1 MTANNDE
8 AASEP
13 AIPATPARPDHAAA
27 LSIIVGIML
36 AMFLSA
42 LEQTIVAPALP
53 TIGRALGDV
62 EALSWVIT
70 AYLIS
75 TTVATPLFG
84 KLSDIYG
91 RRAMMLVSLGIFTA
105 GSVACA
111 LAPSIGVLVAARA
124 LQGFGGGG
132 LLPLGQTVIAD
143 LLTPRERP
151 VVQSYSSAMFMAAC
165 VLGPVLGGVL
175 TDYVHWSL
183 IFWLNLPLGIVAIAM
198 TDRSLRRLP
207 RHERPHKLD
216 FIGAAL
222 MVAATVVL
230 LLALSWGQRYGWAS
244 PQILGLVAGSTM
256 LWAAFAWRLV
266 RAPEP
271 FIPLTMLK
279 DKVVFGIVVA
289 GFFSIGTIIGL
300 SIFFPLYVELVLGG
314 SPSESGLVLIALM
327 CGATA
332 GSMVAGRLISRLE
345 RYKRVPAIGLPVAIA
360 ALTVFAI
367 WPGELSLL
375 QVSLLLAAG
384 GAGLGPMYPS
394 TTLIM
399 QNAVPLHQLGIATGT
414 LSFFRQLG
422 GAIIVAVFAAIVLGG
437 IGAGGL
443 DKLAGMAATAQ
454 TFTPL
459 FRLVFIAAAVFLA
472 IAFVALVAIEE
483 QPLHGPERTRDSQR
497 EGKPVAAE

>member
-1 MTANNDE
+1 MPT
-8 AASEP
+8 
-13 AIPATPARPDHAAA
+13 RPDHAAA
-27 LSIIVGIML
+27 LSIIIGIML

-53 TIGRALGDV
+53 TIGRALKDV
-62 EALSWVIT
+62 ESLSWVVT

-105 GSVACA
+105 GSIACA
-111 LAPSIGVLVAARA
+111 LAPSMGALIAARA

-151 VVQSYSSAMFMAAC
+151 VIQSYSSAMFMAAC
-165 VLGPVLGGVL
+165 ILGPVLGGVL

-183 IFWLNLPLGIVAIAM
+183 IFWLNLPLGLVALVM
-198 TDRSLRRLP
+198 TDRALRRLP
-207 RHERPHKLD
+207 RHERPHRLD
-216 FIGAAL
+216 FVGAAL
-222 MVAATVVL
+222 MVAATVAL
-230 LLALSWGQRYGWAS
+230 LLALSWGRVRYGWAS
-244 PQILGLVAGSTM
+244 PQIIGLIAGSAVLWM
-256 LWAAFAWRLV
+256 LFALRLM

-314 SPSESGLVLIALM
+314 SPSASGVVLIAFM

-332 GSMVAGRLISRLE
+332 GSMLAGRLISRLE
-345 RYKRVPAIGLPVAIA
+345 RYKRVPALGLPIGIA
-360 ALTVFAI
+360 TMVVFAI
-367 WPGELSLL
+367 WPGELSLM
-375 QVSLLLAAG
+375 QVSLLLAIG

-422 GAIIVAVFAAIVLGG
+422 GALIVAIFAAIVLAGVH
-437 IGAGGL
+437 GASL
-443 DKLAGMAATAQ
+443 DRLSAADTAALAES
-454 TFTPL
+454 
-459 FRLVFIAAAVFLA
+459 FRWVFIAAAVFLA
-472 IAFVALVAIEE
+472 MSQLALMVIKT
-483 QPLHGPERTRDSQR
+483 QPLRGPSSAPVS
-497 EGKPVAAE
+497 KPQAFE